1 MPCYGMFWVE
11 QCFLCKI
18 QGRSRRKI
26 EVLQLNFKTL
36 SKSIIACPV
45 DYLASV
51 GIFIAAENF

>member
-1 MPCYGMFWVE
+1 M
-11 QCFLCKI
+11 
-18 QGRSRRKI
+18 
-26 EVLQLNFKTL
+26 LQLNFKTL